1 MIARPGSIAVSVMLG
16 IVALMLVLVANAQ
29 NGPGPIDATF
39 IFTSDVH
46 ACRMETGLSPHC
58 AEEGKT
64 DASLLRHIAAI
75 NAIENSLWPGE
86 IDGVPT
92 GLRNAGQKIAA
103 PLGVVMGG
111 DLTDDGGGQI
121 VMPSE
126 GTQLLQFSQR
136 YQQGVGPDRI
146 HFPVY
151 LGLGNHDLDQ
161 DGPPPHGDWYRREL
175 RDYVEVNHRP
185 GVFFKPPVPA
195 TSYDLDSDS
204 FSWDWGGLHLV
215 QMHRFA
221 GDTRKGAASGI
232 GWLKQDLATYAADG
246 RPVILFQHY
255 GWDIFSTERW
265 DPAARTFDDQGGGE
279 DHWWSE
285 AERQAMLDALSGYK
299 IIGLF
304 HGHQHETPMIY
315 RHREL
320 DLFKP
325 KAAFMGGF
333 AVIRVTGDLLEVVL
347 AEAVGDDG
355 AIRFTNAFT
364 KRIGKGR

>member
-1 MIARPGSIAVSVMLG
+1 MSPTKGAVFAILAML
-16 IVALMLVLVANAQ
+16 ALTLAATAQ
-29 NGPGPIDATF
+29 DIDATF
-39 IFTSDVH
+39 VFTNDVH
-46 ACRMETGLSPHC
+46 ACRMETGLSPNC
-58 AEEGKT
+58 ANEGKT
-64 DASLLRHIAAI
+64 DASLLRHIGAI
-75 NAIENSLWPGE
+75 NAVEKTTWPTE

-92 GLRNAGQKIAA
+92 GLRHAGRTIGT

-121 VMPSE
+121 TLPSE

-136 YQQGVGPDRI
+136 YQQGTGPDRI

-195 TSYDLDSDS
+195 TSYDAYSDS

-221 GDTRKGAASGI
+221 GDTRKGAVSGL
-232 GWLKQDLATYAADG
+232 GWLKADLATYAADG
-246 RPVILFQHY
+246 SPVILFQHY
-255 GWDIFSTERW
+255 GWDAFSTEKW
-265 DPAARTFDDQGGGE
+265 DSAAKTFDDRDDGP

-285 AERQAMLDALSGYK
+285 QERQALLDTLSGYNV
-299 IIGLF
+299 IGLF
-304 HGHQHETPMIY
+304 HGHQHETAMIY
-315 RHREL
+315 RHGAL

-325 KAAFMGGF
+325 KAAFLGGF
-333 AVIRVTGDLLEVVL
+333 AVVRVTGELIEVAL
-347 AEAVGDDG
+347 AEASGDDG
-355 AIRFTNAFT
+355 AIRFTTAFS
-364 KRIGKGR
+364 KPLAKGR